1 RVAAELRTLPPLMSG
16 LRAYHAG
23 PDAGLTDGNF
33 DFAVVADFDDEE
45 SFIAYREHPAHKAV
59 VAECIAPIRQDRA
72 SVQYEICRSAR
83 TDSGEPRRARPSQ
96 SSHCGDRSSAPCAA
110 KRS

>member
-1 RVAAELRTLPPLMSG
+1 MIRHTVLFTWKPDATDEQKTRVLTELSTLPPLMSG
-16 LRAYHAG
+16 LRAYQLG

-33 DFAVVADFDDEE
+33 DFAVVADFDDRE

-72 SVQYEICRSAR
+72 SVQYEI
-83 TDSGEPRRARPSQ
+83 
-96 SSHCGDRSSAPCAA
+96 
-110 KRS
+110 